1 MDCCV
6 LLDISQGFG
15 RRGVLVCHLQVGRE
29 AVGEVA
35 EEVVMEDDGDAA
47 QQLGVEGGAVEDV
60 VDVAAVAVE
69 LPREPPYVAAFGEAV
84 KHLAYHF
91 ADMGKRGTGDAM
103 DVAFRAWAGVGRGVT
118 GRGDG
123 RFRLMLCGGIDGL
136 IRLDGRRGPCF
147 R

>member
-1 MDCCV
+1 M
-6 LLDISQGFG
+6 
-15 RRGVLVCHLQVGRE
+15 VCHLQVGRQ

-69 LPREPPYVAAFGEAV
+69 LTREPTDVAAFGEPV

-91 ADMGKRGTGDAM
+91 ADMGHRWVTGDMA
-103 DVAFRAWAGVGRGVT
+103 VTFRA
-118 GRGDG
+118 
-123 RFRLMLCGGIDGL
+123 
-136 IRLDGRRGPCF
+136 
-147 R
+147 